1 MEPGALIKLFQ
12 GEMKAIVDHG
22 VKKEEKLPVESEEMK
37 ETFIPQPEP
46 FA

>member
-1 MEPGALIKLFQ
+1 MESGALIKLFQ
-12 GEMKAIVDHG
+12 GKMKTIVDHG
-22 VKKEEKLPVESEEMK
+22 VKEEEKLPVESKEMK